1 MRILAVVSGGDAPG
15 INAALWQV
23 ARRAAV
29 GGDSLVGARGGLPG
43 VLAGQIIDLSAPLL
57 MPWVGMAGSILP
69 SSREPALARAGAR
82 ESLLKVI
89 DQHQID
95 AAILFGGDGTLRHVL
110 PLLGEWG
117 VRCVGIPTTIDN
129 DVPGTDYTLGFDS
142 ACNFAYHAIDG
153 VLATAHALTGRI
165 FMVET
170 LGGNTGYL
178 ALAVAHGAGAHAAL
192 LPEYDFD
199 PIWLGERLK
208 AGVERDGYGLVVLSE
223 GVKAARTLFDDLPRW
238 TGIRARDV
246 RLGHAQ
252 RGSAPT
258 HRDRVVA
265 SEMAALAYGTLKAG
279 VQLGVTVMRGGRVT
293 LHEGALS
300 YAAHLPPDKALYRSI
315 NGL

>member
-1 MRILAVVSGGDAPG
+1 MKILAVVSGGDAPG
-15 INAALWQV
+15 INAALWQA
-23 ARRAAV
+23 ARRAAIW
-29 GGDSLVGARGGLPG
+29 GDSMVGAQGGLPG
-43 VLAGQIIDLSAPLL
+43 ALAGQMIALSATML
-57 MPWVGMAGSILP
+57 MPWAGRAGSILP
-69 SSREPALARAGAR
+69 SSREPALARDGAR
-82 ESLLKVI
+82 ALLLNVI

-95 AAILFGGDGTLRHVL
+95 AVMLFGGDGTLRHVL

-117 VRCVGIPTTIDN
+117 VRCIGIPTTIDN
-129 DVPGTDYTLGFDS
+129 DVPGTEYTLGFDS
-142 ACNFAYHAIDG
+142 ACNYAYQAVDG
-153 VLATAHALTGRI
+153 VLATAHALIGRI
-165 FMVET
+165 FMIET

-178 ALAVAHGAGAHAAL
+178 ALAVAHGAGAHAVL

-208 AGVERDGYGLVVLSE
+208 AAVERDGCGLVVLSE
-223 GVKAARTLFDDLPRW
+223 GVKAARTLFDDLPKW

-258 HRDRVVA
+258 HRDRVMA
-265 SEMAALAYGTLKAG
+265 SEMAALAYDALKDGA
-279 VQLGVTVMRGGRVT
+279 QLGVTVVKGGKVI

-300 YAAHLPPDKALYRSI
+300 HAAHLPPNEGLYRMI